1 MSVCCVLNDVCR
13 ATMTNAMSIS
23 KFGVLCNVH
32 YAESVLT

>member
-1 MSVCCVLNDVCR
+1 MSVCCVLNGVCR
-13 ATMTNAMSIS
+13 VTMTNVTSIS